1 MSPQTE
7 KKKKLKTIYVL
18 LYSCFKVILNNIP
31 KNKSNYNSG
40 GNWSL
45 QTGVWTFEAFFQ
57 TQEFYFGPFLD
68 LYFSSQIAMYLLCT
82 NTRSIQSKPTET

>member
-1 MSPQTE
+1 MYYY
-7 KKKKLKTIYVL
+7 IHVL
-18 LYSCFKVILNNIP
+18 ILNNIP

-68 LYFSSQIAMYLLCT
+68 LYFSSQIAMYLLYT